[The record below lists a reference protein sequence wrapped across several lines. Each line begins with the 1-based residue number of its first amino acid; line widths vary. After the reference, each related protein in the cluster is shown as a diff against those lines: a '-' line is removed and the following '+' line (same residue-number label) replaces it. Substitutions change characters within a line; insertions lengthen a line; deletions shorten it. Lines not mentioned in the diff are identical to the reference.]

1 MIREALPN
9 RRLQRVVFRC
19 LTVVDVVTARCAQRW
34 IRPGA
39 CLAIDR
45 QTEEA
50 LLDELSAVDADVA
63 NFRHQCPSQP
73 TLEVDHRLHRVR
85 ILQVW
90 IEQGEEEGMSA
101 GRSPSSADRMA
112 PRG

>member
-73 TLEVDHRLHRVR
+73 TLEVDHRCTEYGFCRFGSSREKKKGCPLAAA
-85 ILQVW
+85 
-90 IEQGEEEGMSA
+90 S
-101 GRSPSSADRMA
+101 RSTMTRRLSL
-112 PRG
+112 